1 MGYHALNILEIW
13 DRMAHVIVE
22 RYTHVH
28 CVCGGSEPEYT
39 SDRKDIILGPRL
51 EGGGVDNNF
60 LVLFKGE
67 QKIFIAAYGE
77 QLF

>member
-1 MGYHALNILEIW
+1 M
-13 DRMAHVIVE
+13 E

-39 SDRKDIILGPRL
+39 SDRKDFIFGTRL
-51 EGGGVDNNF
+51 EREAVDNNF

-67 QKIFIAAYGE
+67 QKFFIAAYGE
-77 QLF
+77 QLFL